1 MYLAS
6 EVTAERHLPCEA
18 ISRYCPPAV
27 SLDQGEG
34 TLAKLFVVR
43 APIQFPKK
51 APAQMGM
58 SRGLEVTF
66 GEPEG
71 VGKTWQKPRC
81 SWLGRIPAAQNV
93 NGAGVAPSW
102 TPIGRASAVWNSH
115 TQGRFRTW
123 LGTSMSRPACVMRW
137 RSRSHETEACPE
149 APASLRPPARCWG
162 LHGQRIQRWVP
173 MPIRF
178 WASCWRQPSCTSF
191 LFISRFPGSVA

>member
-1 MYLAS
+1 LRSFSSCGRLYNS
-6 EVTAERHLPCEA
+6 QKR
-18 ISRYCPPAV
+18 
-27 SLDQGEG
+27 
-34 TLAKLFVVR
+34 
-43 APIQFPKK
+43 

-93 NGAGVAPSW
+93 NGAGVAPAGPRSAERALCETATRRGDLELGW
-102 TPIGRASAVWNSH
+102 ERLCRARLVLCGDGLGPTRQKPVRKPQHHYAPRPDAGASTGR
-115 TQGRFRTW
+115 GFK
-123 LGTSMSRPACVMRW
+123 
-137 RSRSHETEACPE
+137 
-149 APASLRPPARCWG
+149 
-162 LHGQRIQRWVP
+162 RWVP